1 LCVAESS
8 ELEQGGRI
16 VTTIKTGVK
25 KATKVRILLVD
36 DHPLLREGLGT
47 RINREPDM
55 TVCGEAGTAVE
66 ALEAMA
72 RLKPGLTIIDI
83 SLPGRD
89 GIELLKDARS
99 RFPKAVLLAL
109 SFHDESLYAER
120 ALRAG
125 AAGYLMKS
133 TPPDQLIAAIRR
145 VIAGEIALGATVV
158 NRILRNASQSGF
170 HQPQSKISLL
180 SDRELE
186 VFRLLGE
193 GRERNRIATELN
205 LSVKTVDAHRA
216 KICQK
221 LGLRSLTELL
231 QHAVQ
236 YAPGELP
243 SARSPKK
250 AASR

>member
-1 LCVAESS
+1 MARS
-8 ELEQGGRI
+8 
-16 VTTIKTGVK
+16 KTGVK
-25 KATKVRILLVD
+25 PATKTRILLVD
-36 DHPLLREGLGT
+36 DHPLMREGLGV
-47 RINREPDM
+47 RINRERDM
-55 TVCGEAGTAVE
+55 TVCGEAGTAAE
-66 ALEAMA
+66 ALEAME
-72 RLKPGLTIIDI
+72 RLKPDLTIVDI

-133 TPPDQLIAAIRR
+133 MPPDQLITAIRR
-145 VIAGEIALGATVV
+145 VIAGEIAVSAATA
-158 NRILRNASQSGF
+158 NRILRNASDAGTSQT
-170 HQPQSKISLL
+170 QSKVSLL

-186 VFRLLGE
+186 VFYLLGE
-193 GRERNRIATELN
+193 GHQRERIATELN
-205 LSVKTVDAHRA
+205 LSVKTVDCHRT

-221 LGLRSLTELL
+221 LGLRTLAELL
-231 QHAVQ
+231 QYAVQ
-236 YAPGELP
+236 YAPGEIP
-243 SARSPKK
+243 SRRSPPK